1 MSYYKQKAQAKIRLG
16 RNFFRGTTQVDA
28 FAPTFRTCLTRSVFL
43 RVRLPSV
50 TTDLSAFDRPPESIP
65 QGFRY
70 RFPPSAALCKFPSR
84 VLFSFIGLHLHYS
97 TQNFVCQEEK
107 SKKEAHAPLFCV
119 PLLLFPNEKADASHI
134 ESVTENVNPYCA
146 KYTPP

>member
-1 MSYYKQKAQAKIRLG
+1 MSYYKQKAQAKYAWDEIS
-16 RNFFRGTTQVDA
+16 
-28 FAPTFRTCLTRSVFL
+28 FAVPPKLTLSAHFRTCQTRSVFL

-50 TTDLSAFDRPPESIP
+50 ATDLSAFDRPPESIRLAFP
-65 QGFRY
+65 Y
-70 RFPPSAALCKFPSR
+70 RFPPTAALCEFPSR
-84 VLFSFIGLHLHYS
+84 VLFSFIGLYVNYS